1 MLHINQ
7 VSHACMMNMDVMFV
21 AKGKCEGK
29 FKLIYEHDEHGCYVC
44 CKGKSEGKLELIFEW
59 KLWI

>member
-1 MLHINQ
+1 M
-7 VSHACMMNMDVMFV
+7 STMNMDVMFV

-44 CKGKSEGKLELIFEW
+44 CKGKSEGKFELIFEW